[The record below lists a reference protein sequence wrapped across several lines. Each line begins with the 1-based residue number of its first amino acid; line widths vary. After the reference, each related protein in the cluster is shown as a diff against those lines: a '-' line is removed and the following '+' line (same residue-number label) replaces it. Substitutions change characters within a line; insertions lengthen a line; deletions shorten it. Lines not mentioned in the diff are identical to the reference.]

1 MFASI
6 LQFLKLLILGYTPQG
21 IRARTIMAVCTT
33 FAVLIIEVAAY
44 SYYWDEIPE
53 MIRFDYDFNGVPND
67 IVEKKYIWYNFL
79 LQIFVCIFV
88 FILKPLLNRI
98 KRVQSLLRD
107 NDGSKIPLVE
117 KRCTLFA
124 WELSMLFVT
133 TEQGYVFDLV
143 DVIESPMCDDIVSA
157 IFVFWLIVLVAEF
170 YSDLKKLKNSDSVS
184 EPNSSQG

>member
-33 FAVLIIEVAAY
+33 IAVLIIEIAAY
-44 SYYWDEIPE
+44 SYYWEEIPE

-67 IVEKKYIWYNFL
+67 IVEKKYIWYNLL
-79 LQIFVCIFV
+79 LQIFVCILV
-88 FILKPLLNRI
+88 FILKPLLYRI
-98 KRVQSLLRD
+98 KRVQKILRD
-107 NDGSKIPLVE
+107 SDGRMIDLVD
-117 KRCTLFA
+117 KRCSLFS

-133 TEQGYVFDLV
+133 TEQGYIFDLV

-170 YSDLKKLKNSDSVS
+170 YSDLKKLRASVS
-184 EPNSSQG
+184 VSVPDSAQG

>member
-1 MFASI
+1 
-6 LQFLKLLILGYTPQG
+6 
-21 IRARTIMAVCTT
+21 MAVCTT
-33 FAVLIIEVAAY
+33 IAVLIIEVAAY

-67 IVEKKYIWYNFL
+67 IIEKKYIWYNFL

-88 FILKPLLNRI
+88 FILKPLLYRI

-107 NDGSKIPLVE
+107 NDGSNIPLVE

-133 TEQGYVFDLV
+133 TEQGYIFDLV